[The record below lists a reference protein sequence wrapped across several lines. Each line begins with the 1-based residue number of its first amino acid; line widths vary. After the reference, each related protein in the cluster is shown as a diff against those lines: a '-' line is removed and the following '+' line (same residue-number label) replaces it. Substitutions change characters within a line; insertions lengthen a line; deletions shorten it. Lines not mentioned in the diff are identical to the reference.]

1 MKNILIVL
9 SVFVLILVGCSAA
22 PTPDPEP
29 APRETEQSAPE
40 EGMIV
45 INATPTEGV
54 VFPTDEA
61 PISDVPQVLIVKAK
75 EDLARYL
82 GMDMSEITLI
92 SANAVDWPDSSLG
105 CPEPDTMYAQVITP
119 GYRILLAVDGLTY
132 SYHGDK
138 STQLFW
144 CDPENTR
151 EIFIAP

>member
-9 SVFVLILVGCSAA
+9 FVFVLVLAGCSTA
-22 PTPDPEP
+22 PALDPEP
-29 APRETEQSAPE
+29 VSRETERSTPE
-40 EGMIV
+40 EGVIV
-45 INATPTEGV
+45 INATPTKDAAL
-54 VFPTDEA
+54 PADEA
-61 PISDVPQVLIVKAK
+61 PISDVPQALIVKAK

-82 GMDMSEITLI
+82 GMDMSKITLV
-92 SANAVDWPDSSLG
+92 SASAVDWPDSSLG